1 MNELMTNLSD
11 SFSEMDRTMNEMDQL
26 FSRNWNRN
34 WFNVANAMLSYPE
47 TAAKKLA
54 NSGFRQI
61 KRPHNLITLKDKDG
75 KVTGYSIETVYTPFK
90 KSDIDVTVDRGSLTV
105 KCGGKSEE
113 SGTSKDKTMSHC
125 SISYQSYEFT
135 LPLTEDVDTGKISA
149 SAEDGMLRITIPLK
163 EVVPE
168 EEKPLRIEVK

>member
-1 MNELMTNLSD
+1 MNYDMQTLSD
-11 SFSEMDRTMNEMDQL
+11 DMDRMVDNLDQF
-26 FSRNWNRN
+26 FSSN
-34 WFNVANAMLSYPE
+34 WFDRANALMNYPF

-90 KSDIDVTVDRGSLTV
+90 KSDVEVTVDKGALKVRCGSKTEET
-105 KCGGKSEE
+105 GK
-113 SGTSKDKTMSHC
+113 SKDKAMNHC

-135 LPLTEDVDTGKISA
+135 LPLTEDVDTARISA
-149 SAEDGMLRITIPLK
+149 EAEDGMLRITLPLK
-163 EVVPE
+163 EVI
-168 EEKPLRIEVK
+168 EEKDEPLKIEVK